1 MTIKKIIHNKTF
13 QRRPCIIVGVRH
25 HNGLGSILV
34 RALQVHEWEGEIG
47 TTNKRGG
54 KRFERHRGRDIE
66 SENNKIKGEGKE
78 EENEECE

>member
-1 MTIKKIIHNKTF
+1 M
-13 QRRPCIIVGVRH
+13 
-25 HNGLGSILV
+25 S
-34 RALQVHEWEGEIG
+34 EGEIG